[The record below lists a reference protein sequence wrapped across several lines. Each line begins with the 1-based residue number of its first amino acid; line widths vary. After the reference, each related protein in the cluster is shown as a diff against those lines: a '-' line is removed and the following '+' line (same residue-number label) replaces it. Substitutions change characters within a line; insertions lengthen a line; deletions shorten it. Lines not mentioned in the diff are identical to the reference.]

1 MCSSPPSPARRFAKS
16 CRTLR
21 EWWRSSAA
29 APRISLRSHASAACP
44 WCSACSTRRAAFPTG
59 PWSRSTAWPASFAG
73 CNNPKGEA
81 VAARAKVVITDYVWE
96 SLDVERKTLGE
107 LAEIVALKTNKAEEF
122 LTEARDCDAL
132 LNTYAGPIT
141 AETMAGMPKCK
152 IIARYGIGVDT
163 IDLDAATRAGIIVT
177 NNPTYCIEEVA
188 EQTMAL
194 IFSSARKI
202 AFYDR
207 MVRAG
212 RWEVPPGKPIYRL
225 AGRTLGLV
233 GFGNIARAVAVRA
246 AAFGMRVLYA
256 DPFVKEGQFDAPAKK
271 TELDSLLSESDFV
284 SLHPPLTPDTRQ
296 MMNDRAFSRMKPS
309 AFLINCARGPVVDT
323 DALVRA
329 LDAKKIAGC
338 ALDTTDPEPLPD
350 PHPLRGRENV
360 IVTPHAA
367 WYSEQAMA
375 GLQAGA
381 PGEVRRV
388 LTGEWP
394 LNVVNRAV
402 KGKNRAGL

>member
-1 MCSSPPSPARRFAKS
+1 MK
-16 CRTLR
+16 
-21 EWWRSSAA
+21 
-29 APRISLRSHASAACP
+29 
-44 WCSACSTRRAAFPTG
+44 
-59 PWSRSTAWPASFAG
+59 
-73 CNNPKGEA
+73 
-81 VAARAKVVITDYVWE
+81 AKVVITDYVWE
-96 SLDVERKTLGE
+96 SLDVERKTLEG
-107 LAEIVALKTNKAEEF
+107 LADLVPLKTKKPEEF
-122 LTEARDCDAL
+122 LAQAADCDAL

-141 AETMAGMPKCK
+141 AEVMAKMPKCR

-163 IDLDAATRAGIIVT
+163 IDLEAATRAGIIVT

-188 EQTMAL
+188 EHTMAL
-194 IFSSARKI
+194 LLACARKV

-212 RWEVPPGKPIYRL
+212 KWEVPPGKPIYRL

-233 GFGNIARAVAVRA
+233 GFGNIARQVAVRA

-256 DPFVKEGQFDAPAKK
+256 DPFVKAGQLEAPGKK
-271 TELDSLLSESDFV
+271 VELDALLAESDFV
-284 SLHPPLTPDTRQ
+284 SLHPPLTPDTRR
-296 MMNDRAFSRMKPS
+296 MMNDAAFSKMKPS
-309 AFLINCARGPVVDT
+309 AFLVNCARGPVVDT
-323 DALVRA
+323 EALVRA

-360 IVTPHAA
+360 IVAPHVA

-388 LTGEWP
+388 LSGEWP
-394 LNVVNRAV
+394 VNVVNRAV
-402 KGKNRAGL
+402 KGKSRAGL